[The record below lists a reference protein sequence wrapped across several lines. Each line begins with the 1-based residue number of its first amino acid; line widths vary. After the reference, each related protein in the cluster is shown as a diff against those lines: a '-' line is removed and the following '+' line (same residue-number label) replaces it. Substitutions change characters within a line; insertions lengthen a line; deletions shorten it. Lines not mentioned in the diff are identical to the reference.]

1 MTEAL
6 NIADNYLFNE
16 LFYDSPLEKENI
28 CEKVSEVSVF
38 TKMEGVSSRNC
49 GRLIVFDA
57 AKRSCRLS
65 AKV

>member
-28 CEKVSEVSVF
+28 CEKSF
-38 TKMEGVSSRNC
+38 
-49 GRLIVFDA
+49 
-57 AKRSCRLS
+57 
-65 AKV
+65 